1 MEYNFIYDQCIEGAK
16 LFDQAKI
23 LIDDGNKDSPY
34 FSLAEQLRVL
44 QQRFSEQKL
53 TILVA
58 GEMKVGKSTF
68 INSLLG
74 IDILA
79 TAHEVCT
86 NVPTKIV
93 YGEEEKILVHF
104 EKNASGV
111 QKQPEIITRAEVAEY
126 STESANKENQN
137 KVDFIEIQINSP
149 LLAEGLAFIDT
160 PGLGAI
166 DPLHAIAT
174 YRMATQAD
182 IIFFLGD
189 SRKPLTQSEIASLK
203 DLIKVSDSRQILHLL
218 TCCDMKKTDDIL
230 VSNQR
235 MFEKDFA
242 KYNIPIIKVS
252 SLLYRKYVRSG
263 NRVQLDGSGFQQI
276 KSYIADINNDLKSL
290 LNSRFH
296 ALTLDICSRGS
307 KLLIEVIETV
317 ENPVKKEYKVAE
329 LQALMDR
336 LTEIEE
342 KQSIWLQELNGQLS
356 IFVSDLN
363 NFINNQQTAIADNV
377 HENLKSDSYL
387 EDKDALSKSI
397 AADLIS
403 FQDKLDK
410 KISDGFID
418 LYEWLRTETGLKKI
432 QEESIESPNDIPTNI
447 SIGGNI
453 GNAKFGQKMQGLYR
467 SVFVG
472 TGVAAVASTVGNWA
486 GGAIGAKIGAAIGTG
501 IAPGVGT
508 AIGAAV
514 GAIAGVATGVI
525 SGWAIF
531 KESKE
536 ERKRKQRNEIFVACK
551 NQISQCFTNIKNE
564 VDKARIAQSTKLA
577 TRFIKEVRDEKKSLQ
592 LRKHQMQNEA
602 MRVRA
607 NFDAIKKLAD
617 DSKKVCENL
626 QKK

>member
-1 MEYNFIYDQCIEGAK
+1 MEYQFIYDQCTEGAK

-23 LIDDGNKDSPY
+23 LVDDGNKDSVY
-34 FSLAEQLRVL
+34 FSLAEQLRAL

-93 YGEEEKILVHF
+93 YGEKEKIIVHF
-104 EKNASGV
+104 EKDASGN
-111 QKQPEIITRAEVAEY
+111 QKQSEEINRERVIEY
-126 STESANKENQN
+126 STESTNKENLN
-137 KVDFIEIQINSP
+137 KVDYIEIQINSP

-182 IIFFLGD
+182 IIFLLGD
-189 SRKPLTQSEIASLK
+189 SRKPLTQSEVASLK
-203 DLIKVSDSRQILHLL
+203 DLIKVSGSKQILNLL

-230 VSNQR
+230 VSNQQI
-235 MFEKDFA
+235 FEKDFA
-242 KYNIPIIKVS
+242 EYNIPIIKVS

-263 NRVQLDGSGFQQI
+263 NRVQLDGSGFQQV
-276 KSYIADINNDLKSL
+276 KSYIADINTDLKLL
-290 LNSRFH
+290 LNNRFA
-296 ALTLDICSRGS
+296 ALSLEICSRGN
-307 KLLIEVIETV
+307 KLLSEVIETV
-317 ENPVKKEYKVAE
+317 ENPVVRERKVIE
-329 LQALMDR
+329 LQALVER
-336 LTEIEE
+336 LSEIEE
-342 KQSIWLQELNGQLS
+342 KQSIWQQELNGQQS
-356 IFVSDLN
+356 IFVSELS
-363 NFINNQQTAIADNV
+363 NFISNQQTLITDNV
-377 HENLKSDSYL
+377 NENLKSDSYL

-397 AADLIS
+397 TADLVS

-410 KISDGFID
+410 KISDGFIG
-418 LYEWLRTETGLKKI
+418 LYEWLRAETGLKKI
-432 QEESIESPNDIPTNI
+432 QEESIETPNAVSTDIKI
-447 SIGGNI
+447 DSNI

-467 SVFVG
+467 SVLVG
-472 TGVAAVASTVGNWA
+472 TGVAAVAGTVGNWA

-508 AIGAAV
+508 AVGAAV
-514 GAIAGVATGVI
+514 GAIAGALAGVV

-551 NQISQCFTNIKNE
+551 KQISQFFGEIKTE
-564 VDKARIAQSTKLA
+564 VDRARIAQSTELF
-577 TRFIKEVRDEKKSLQ
+577 TQFIKEVRAEKKSIQ
-592 LRKHQMQNEA
+592 LRKHHMQNEA

-607 NFDAIKKLAD
+607 NFNAIKKLVD
-617 DSKKVCENL
+617 DSKLVCDNL
-626 QKK
+626 QK

>member
-1 MEYNFIYDQCIEGAK
+1 MEYQFIYDQCTKGAK
-16 LFDQAKI
+16 IFDQAKI
-23 LIDDGNKDSPY
+23 LIDDGSKDSMY
-34 FSLAEQLRVL
+34 FSLAEQLRIL

-104 EKNASGV
+104 EKNASGG
-111 QKQPEIITRAEVAEY
+111 QKEPKIITRAEVAEY

-137 KVDFIEIQINSP
+137 KVDYIEIQINSP
-149 LLAEGLAFIDT
+149 FLAGGLAFIDT
-160 PGLGAI
+160 PGLGAV
-166 DPLHAIAT
+166 DPLHAITT

-203 DLIKVSDSRQILHLL
+203 DLVKVSGSQQILHLL

-230 VSNQR
+230 VSNQQ

-263 NRVQLDGSGFQQI
+263 NRVQLDSSGFQQI

-290 LNSRFH
+290 LNSRFRTL
-296 ALTLDICSRGS
+296 ALDICSRGS

-317 ENPVKKEYKVAE
+317 EDPVKKECKVAE
-329 LQALMDR
+329 LQKLMDR
-336 LTEIEE
+336 LIEIEDNQAIWSHKLSG
-342 KQSIWLQELNGQLS
+342 KQQDFNEELNS
-356 IFVSDLN
+356 
-363 NFINNQQTAIADNV
+363 FIDEEQRTIIDNAS
-377 HENLKSDSYL
+377 ENLKSDNYL
-387 EDKDALSKSI
+387 EDKGALCNSI
-397 AADLIS
+397 TADLIS
-403 FQDKLDK
+403 FQENLGK
-410 KISDGFID
+410 KISNGFGEI
-418 LYEWLRTETGLKKI
+418 YEWLRDETGLKAI
-432 QEESIESPNDIPTNI
+432 QEQAIKIPKNI
-447 SIGGNI
+447 SAEMSIDEETGNI
-453 GNAKFGQKMQGLYR
+453 KLGEKIRDVYLASSIGLIVSGAAS
-467 SVFVG
+467 SVG
-472 TGVAAVASTVGNWA
+472 AWA
-486 GGAIGAKIGAAIGTG
+486 GGAAGAKIGAVIGNAV
-501 IAPGVGT
+501 AP
-508 AIGAAV
+508 AIGAV
-514 GAIAGVATGVI
+514 IGAAIGGIAGI
-525 SGWAIF
+525 LSGLFVF
-531 KESKE
+531 KGSKE
-536 ERKRKQRNEIFVACK
+536 ARKRKQRNEILAVCK
-551 NQISQCFTNIKNE
+551 QQINDYFSQVRREVKKANIPN
-564 VDKARIAQSTKLA
+564 STELS
-577 TRFIKEVRDEKKSLQ
+577 TQFIKELRDEKRRLQ

-607 NFDAIKKLAD
+607 NFDAIKKLVD
-617 DSKKVCENL
+617 GSKKVCENL

>member
-1 MEYNFIYDQCIEGAK
+1 MEYRQISEQCSKGVQVFKEA
-16 LFDQAKI
+16 AI
-23 LIDDGNKDSPY
+23 LVDDGNKDSFY
-34 FSLAEQLRVL
+34 QSLANQLVIL
-44 QQRFSEQKL
+44 QQRFAEQKL

-58 GEMKVGKSTF
+58 GEMKAGKSTF

-93 YGEEEKILVHF
+93 YGEKEKILVHF
-104 EKNASGV
+104 DKNTYGV
-111 QKQPEIITRAEVAEY
+111 QKEPELITRAEVAEY

-137 KVDFIEIQINSP
+137 KVDYIEIQINSP
-149 LLAEGLAFIDT
+149 FLAEGLAFIDT

-203 DLIKVSDSRQILHLL
+203 DLIKVSGSQQILHLL
-218 TCCDMKKTDDIL
+218 TCCDIMKTDNIL

-317 ENPVKKEYKVAE
+317 ENPVKKECKVAE

-336 LTEIEE
+336 LTEIEDNQAIWSHKLSG
-342 KQSIWLQELNGQLS
+342 KQQDFNEELNS
-356 IFVSDLN
+356 
-363 NFINNQQTAIADNV
+363 FIDKEQRTIIDNAS
-377 HENLKSDSYL
+377 ENLKSDNYL
-387 EDKDALSKSI
+387 EDKEALSNSI
-397 AADLIS
+397 TADLIS
-403 FQDKLDK
+403 FQEKLEK
-410 KISDGFID
+410 KISNGFAEI
-418 LYEWLRTETGLKKI
+418 YEWLRDETGLKAI
-432 QEESIESPNDIPTNI
+432 QEQVVKIPKNI
-447 SIGGNI
+447 SAEMSIDEETGNI
-453 GNAKFGQKMQGLYR
+453 KLGEKIRDVYLASSIGLIV
-467 SVFVG
+467 SG
-472 TGVAAVASTVGNWA
+472 AASTVGAWA
-486 GGAIGAKIGAAIGTG
+486 GGAAGAKIGAVIGSAVAPAIGT
-501 IAPGVGT
+501 V
-508 AIGAAV
+508 IGAAI
-514 GAIAGVATGVI
+514 GGIAGII
-525 SGWAIF
+525 SGLFVF
-531 KESKE
+531 KGSKE
-536 ERKRKQRNEIFVACK
+536 ARKRKQRNEILAVCK
-551 NQISQCFTNIKNE
+551 QQINDYFSQVRREVKKANIPN
-564 VDKARIAQSTKLA
+564 STELS
-577 TRFIKEVRDEKKSLQ
+577 TQFIKELRDEKKSLQ

-607 NFDAIKKLAD
+607 NFDAIKKLVE
-617 DSKKVCENL
+617 DSEIVCKNL
-626 QKK
+626 QII

>member
-1 MEYNFIYDQCIEGAK
+1 MEYQFIYDQCTKGAK
-16 LFDQAKI
+16 IFDQAKI
-23 LIDDGNKDSPY
+23 LIDDGSKDSMY
-34 FSLAEQLRVL
+34 FSLAEQLRIL

-104 EKNASGV
+104 EKNASGG
-111 QKQPEIITRAEVAEY
+111 QKEPKIITRAEVAEY

-137 KVDFIEIQINSP
+137 KVDYIEIQINSP
-149 LLAEGLAFIDT
+149 FLAGGLAFIDT
-160 PGLGAI
+160 PGLGAV
-166 DPLHAIAT
+166 DPLHAITT

-203 DLIKVSDSRQILHLL
+203 DLVKVSGSQQILHLL

-230 VSNQR
+230 VSNQQ

-263 NRVQLDGSGFQQI
+263 NRVQLDSSGFQQI

-290 LNSRFH
+290 LNSRFRTL
-296 ALTLDICSRGS
+296 ALDICSRGS

-317 ENPVKKEYKVAE
+317 EDPVKKECKVAE
-329 LQALMDR
+329 LQTLMDR
-336 LTEIEE
+336 LIEIEDNQAIWSHKLSG
-342 KQSIWLQELNGQLS
+342 KQQDFNEELNS
-356 IFVSDLN
+356 
-363 NFINNQQTAIADNV
+363 FIDEEQRTIIDNAS
-377 HENLKSDSYL
+377 ENLKSDNYL
-387 EDKDALSKSI
+387 EDKGALCNSI
-397 AADLIS
+397 TADLIS
-403 FQDKLDK
+403 FQENLGK
-410 KISDGFID
+410 KISNGFGEI
-418 LYEWLRTETGLKKI
+418 YEWLRDETGLKAI
-432 QEESIESPNDIPTNI
+432 QEQAIKIPKNI
-447 SIGGNI
+447 SAEMSIDEETGNI
-453 GNAKFGQKMQGLYR
+453 KLGEKIRDVYLASSIGLIVSGAAS
-467 SVFVG
+467 SVG
-472 TGVAAVASTVGNWA
+472 AWA
-486 GGAIGAKIGAAIGTG
+486 GGAAGAKIGAVIGNAV
-501 IAPGVGT
+501 AP
-508 AIGAAV
+508 AIGAV
-514 GAIAGVATGVI
+514 IGAAIGGIAGI
-525 SGWAIF
+525 LSGLFVF
-531 KESKE
+531 KGSKE
-536 ERKRKQRNEIFVACK
+536 ARKRKQRNEILAVCK
-551 NQISQCFTNIKNE
+551 QQINDYFSQVRREVKKANIPN
-564 VDKARIAQSTKLA
+564 STELS
-577 TRFIKEVRDEKKSLQ
+577 TQFIKELRDEKRRLQ

-607 NFDAIKKLAD
+607 NFDAIKKLVD
-617 DSKKVCENL
+617 GSKKVCENL

>member
-23 LIDDGNKDSPY
+23 LIDDGNKDSVY

-44 QQRFSEQKL
+44 QQRFSKQKL

-111 QKQPEIITRAEVAEY
+111 QKEPELITRAEVAEY

-137 KVDFIEIQINSP
+137 KVDYIEIQINSP
-149 LLAEGLAFIDT
+149 FLAEGLAFIDT

-203 DLIKVSDSRQILHLL
+203 DLIKVSGSQQILHLL
-218 TCCDMKKTDDIL
+218 TCCDIMKTDNIL

-317 ENPVKKEYKVAE
+317 ENPVKKECKVAE

-336 LTEIEE
+336 LTEIEDNQAIWSHKLSG
-342 KQSIWLQELNGQLS
+342 KQQDFNEELNS
-356 IFVSDLN
+356 
-363 NFINNQQTAIADNV
+363 FIDKEQRTIIDNAS
-377 HENLKSDSYL
+377 ENLKSDDYL
-387 EDKDALSKSI
+387 EDKEALSNSI
-397 AADLIS
+397 TADLIS
-403 FQDKLDK
+403 FQEKLAK
-410 KISDGFID
+410 KISNGFAEI
-418 LYEWLRTETGLKKI
+418 YEWLRDETGLKAI
-432 QEESIESPNDIPTNI
+432 QEQVVKIPKNI
-447 SIGGNI
+447 SAEMSIDEETGNI
-453 GNAKFGQKMQGLYR
+453 KLGEKIRDVYLASSIGLIVSGAASY
-467 SVFVG
+467 VG
-472 TGVAAVASTVGNWA
+472 AWA
-486 GGAIGAKIGAAIGTG
+486 GGAAGAKIGAVIGNAV
-501 IAPGVGT
+501 AP
-508 AIGAAV
+508 AIGAV
-514 GAIAGVATGVI
+514 IGAAIGGITGII
-525 SGWAIF
+525 SGLFVF
-531 KESKE
+531 KGSKE
-536 ERKRKQRNEIFVACK
+536 ARKRKQRNEILAVCK
-551 NQISQCFTNIKNE
+551 QQINDYFSQVRREVKKANIPN
-564 VDKARIAQSTKLA
+564 STELS
-577 TRFIKEVRDEKKSLQ
+577 TQFIKELRDEKKSLQ

>member
-1 MEYNFIYDQCIEGAK
+1 MEYNFIYDQCTEGAEI
-16 LFDQAKI
+16 FDKACKF
-23 LIDDGNKDSPY
+23 IDDGNKDSVF

-58 GEMKVGKSTF
+58 GEIKVGKSTF

-93 YGEEEKILVHF
+93 YGEEEKIVVYF

-137 KVDFIEIQINSP
+137 KVDYIEIQINSP

-203 DLIKVSDSRQILHLL
+203 DLIKVSGSQQILHLL
-218 TCCDMKKTDDIL
+218 TCCDMKNTDDIL

-242 KYNIPIIKVS
+242 EYNIPIIKVS

-263 NRVQLDGSGFQQI
+263 NRVQLDSSGFQQI
-276 KSYIADINNDLKSL
+276 KSYIAGINNDLKSL
-290 LNSRFH
+290 LNSRFRTL
-296 ALTLDICSRGS
+296 ALDICSRGS
-307 KLLIEVIETV
+307 KLLNEVIETV
-317 ENPVKKEYKVAE
+317 ENPDKKECKIKE
-329 LQALMDR
+329 FQALIAR
-336 LTEIEE
+336 LTEIENNQAIWSHKLSG
-342 KQSIWLQELNGQLS
+342 KQQNFNEELNS
-356 IFVSDLN
+356 
-363 NFINNQQTAIADNV
+363 FIDKEQRTIIDKAS
-377 HENLKSDSYL
+377 EKLKSDNYL
-387 EDKDALSKSI
+387 EDKKALCNSI
-397 AADLIS
+397 TADLIS
-403 FQDKLDK
+403 FQKNLEK
-410 KISDGFID
+410 KISNGFAEI
-418 LYEWLRTETGLKKI
+418 YEWLRDETGLKAI
-432 QEESIESPNDIPTNI
+432 QEQVVKIPKNI
-447 SIGGNI
+447 SAEMSIDEETGNI
-453 GNAKFGQKMQGLYR
+453 KLSEKIRDVYWASSIGL
-467 SVFVG
+467 FVSG
-472 TGVAAVASTVGNWA
+472 AASTVGAWA
-486 GGAIGAKIGAAIGTG
+486 GGAAGAKIGAVIGSAVAPAIGT
-501 IAPGVGT
+501 V
-508 AIGAAV
+508 IGAAI
-514 GAIAGVATGVI
+514 GGITGII
-525 SGWAIF
+525 SGLFVF
-531 KESKE
+531 KGSKE
-536 ERKRKQRNEIFVACK
+536 ARKSKQRNEILAVCK
-551 NQISQCFTNIKNE
+551 QQINDYFNQVRREVKKANIPN
-564 VDKARIAQSTKLA
+564 STELS
-577 TRFIKEVRDEKKSLQ
+577 TQFIKELRDEKKSLQ
-592 LRKHQMQNEA
+592 LRTHQMQNEA
-602 MRVRA
+602 KRVRA
-607 NFDAIKKLAD
+607 NFDAIKGLAD